1 MKYVFQNDGGINWS
15 WLLCYQHVE
24 GGVRI
29 VFYDRWHHF
38 DHNMAPA
45 WIARCM
51 AIGSEKQ
58 MLAEDGTSTTAQII
72 ESGTE
77 RTAVSLRF
85 TRYEEI
91 GPKDHPWHL
100 GVNGKRYRNIGSVDV
115 PIVNSAYVFSYHD
128 LDEVKAWIEGGE
140 K

>member
-38 DHNMAPA
+38 DHNRAPA
-45 WIARCM
+45 WVERCM
-51 AIGSEKQ
+51 AIGSERK

-72 ESGTE
+72 ETE
-77 RTAVSLRF
+77 GRVAVALRF
-85 TRYEEI
+85 AKYVEI
-91 GPKDHPWHL
+91 GPNDHPWHL
-100 GVNGKRYRNIGSVDV
+100 RVDGKCYRYVGSVDV
-115 PIVNSAYVFSYHD
+115 QIVNSAYVFSYHD